1 MLFPDHK
8 KLSLGM
14 SSHVEKMGCAWK
26 KSGDRVNL
34 QSMHSMFSLAVQ
46 YSICPSILPSSQ
58 SARSHVWA
66 QYAQNHSSHWN
77 FHPRCVMGLGVPNQL
92 HLMILHTSIISSSEA
107 VKGSCV
113 SSQTAKNSQTNAQ
126 QLTADNTEGSFLSGR
141 NPFYPTPARQLSL
154 KAAEVE
160 RSQQVWSWE
169 KPVRSPGVH
178 LGGSS
183 RCPRFWWGK
192 KNIQQSSVVLIVV
205 LCKFSINKTQR
216 QKQINYKLIKIF
228 RTTTKNCKRM
238 LRN

>member
-1 MLFPDHK
+1 
-8 KLSLGM
+8 
-14 SSHVEKMGCAWK
+14 
-26 KSGDRVNL
+26 
-34 QSMHSMFSLAVQ
+34 MFSLAVQ

-141 NPFYPTPARQLSL
+141 NPFYPTLVRQLSL
-154 KAAEVE
+154 KAVE
-160 RSQQVWSWE
+160 LELSQQVWSWE

-183 RCPRFWWGK
+183 RCPWFWWE
-192 KNIQQSSVVLIVV
+192 KNIQH
-205 LCKFSINKTQR
+205 FSIELIIVLFKIWLLKTER
-216 QKQINYKLIKIF
+216 QKHINNYKLIKIF
-228 RTTTKNCKRM
+228 STTKHCQLMKNEIKKKFIGGHISTF
-238 LRN
+238 